1 MIEEPHIHPKKEYAQ
16 ILKVSLPVSMAL
28 VIPFV
33 NILANNYFL
42 GKLGELELGTAGIT
56 GVFYLLL
63 AMLGNGL
70 HNAIQ
75 SIIARR
81 TGEGRKDE
89 IGRTFGQGMQ
99 ISLVFAVFVMLLTY
113 LLLPYFLPSILNNP
127 IVSEKAMSFIY
138 IRLWGVP
145 FLYLFQLANCF
156 FMGTTHSRFIVW
168 GTIFQAGFNILL
180 DYLLVFGNWGF
191 PKMGFNGAA
200 WASVIA
206 EIIGFIVAWAVMYG
220 KKFPQQFELFKYF
233 KRHAYTI
240 RLIIKTATP
249 LMAQY
254 AISIFCWLL
263 FYMLIEHQGE
273 RSLAISNLMRTLFSL
288 TGIFI
293 WAFAAATN
301 TLVSY
306 KIGSGKK
313 EEVIPLIHQITH
325 LSLSICLMMFILLNV
340 FATQAFEWFGLS
352 AAFTQEGMPVLRIVS
367 FAILFQ
373 SVAVIW
379 LNAVT
384 GTGNTRINLLIEIA
398 AIIFYGIYVY
408 AVIEVYHLSLSWA
421 WASEIIYWVLIWAL
435 AQLYLHNGKWRKLH
449 Y

>member
-1 MIEEPHIHPKKEYAQ
+1 MNEGQYIAPKNEYAN

-81 TGEGRKDE
+81 TGEGRKNE

-99 ISLVFAVFVMLLTY
+99 ISLAFAVLVILLTY
-113 LLLPYFLPSILNNP
+113 LLLPLFLPAILKNQ
-127 IVSEKAMSFIY
+127 IVSAKALSFIY
-138 IRLWGVP
+138 IRLWGIP

-191 PKMGFNGAA
+191 PNLGFNGAA

-206 EIIGFIVAWAVMYG
+206 EVIGFIVAWVVMYVR
-220 KKFPQQFELFKYF
+220 KFPQQFELFKHF

-240 RLIIKTATP
+240 RLIIKTAAP

-293 WAFAAATN
+293 WAFASATN

-306 KIGSGKK
+306 KIGKGEKDQ
-313 EEVIPLIHQITH
+313 VIRLVHQITH
-325 LSLSICLMMFILLNV
+325 LSLGICLCIFITLNV
-340 FATQAFEWFGLS
+340 FASQAFEWFGLS
-352 AAFTQEGMPVLRIVS
+352 DSFTQDGIPVLRIVS

-373 SVAVIW
+373 SVAVVW

-384 GTGNTRINLLIEIA
+384 GTGDTRVNLLIEIA
-398 AIIFYGIYVY
+398 AIFFYGIYVY
-408 AVIEVYHLSLSWA
+408 AVIEIYHLSLSWA
-421 WASEIIYWVLIWAL
+421 WASEIIYWVFIWGFAK
-435 AQLYLHNGKWRKLH
+435 AYMITGKWRKLS